1 MIETSTGPP
10 QSLRRHSEPLKAQTG
25 SALNAPIAVLQRLI
39 CAGNVEASAIKITGT
54 KGSGY
59 GEPVEAIH

>member
-25 SALNAPIAVLQRLI
+25 SVLNVPIAALQHLI
-39 CAGNVEASAIKITGT
+39 RAGNVEARGCRHRNGLKLIESANEYI
-54 KGSGY
+54 
-59 GEPVEAIH
+59 

>member
-25 SALNAPIAVLQRLI
+25 SVLNAPITVRQRLI
-39 CAGNVEASAIKITGT
+39 RAGNAEA
-54 KGSGY
+54 KGLKGY
-59 GEPVEAIH
+59 